1 MCDSA
6 EGNWVWTVRRR
17 ASGQAVQTAEG
28 YTYFFAEEDDARRL
42 VERLH
47 ESDLELV
54 QVREPGA

>member
-17 ASGQAVQTAEG
+17 ATGQPVQTSEG
-28 YTYFFAEEDDARRL
+28 YTYYFSEEVEARGL
-42 VERLH
+42 MERVG
-47 ESDLELV
+47 ETDLELV